1 MNQKNI
7 CDQDVRHKTEK
18 KMYKENSLPK
28 FSGLV
33 VEFAFEISIAKEKK
47 NLRSFCFYGTQIQ
60 HQIFLRIEHLTNKLR
75 ITYVY

>member
-18 KMYKENSLPK
+18 KMYKENSLPA

-33 VEFAFEISIAKEKK
+33 VEFAFEISIAKE
-47 NLRSFCFYGTQIQ
+47 
-60 HQIFLRIEHLTNKLR
+60 NK
-75 ITYVY
+75 I